1 MRGIRSDRGQA
12 GIALIIVI
20 AWALSAVLVLTR
32 TLVAAQEINSKV
44 TVITGD
50 LASSKHDTSYVAQ
63 LNQTEQT
70 ANSILAA
77 AQPLTGQLEVI
88 KNTAAHID
96 QEVDGITPPVQSING
111 LVHTIQGQVATI
123 LNTVNGGSSSISA
136 ILATIRNSQ
145 SSVILTDVNKIKSD
159 TGPIAQNVVGI
170 EGDFC
175 SFTSGGGIGGTP
187 LVVSG
192 SLPACDTTKTNT
204 PFAPG

>member
-50 LASSKHDTSYVAQ
+50 LSSSKHDTGYVAQ
-63 LNQTEQT
+63 LNMTEQT
-70 ANSILAA
+70 ASSILAA
-77 AQPLTGQLEVI
+77 AQPLTGQIAVI
-88 KNTAAHID
+88 QSTAAHID

-111 LVHTIQGQVATI
+111 LVHTIHGQVGAI
-123 LNTVNGGSSSISA
+123 LNAVNGGSTSIEQT
-136 ILATIRNSQ
+136 LATIRGSQ
-145 SSVILTDVNKIKSD
+145 SSVILTDVQHIKAD
-159 TGPIAQNVVGI
+159 TSNIVNNVVGI

-175 SFTSGGGIGGTP
+175 GLTGGFSTAAGLSLGSVLLATGPPCAYQQTP
-187 LVVSG
+187 IK
-192 SLPACDTTKTNT
+192 P
-204 PFAPG
+204 